1 MVKIQ
6 RWLKNGC
13 DERVTYEVYYKENLV
28 HTFMTD
34 GDKASVQQFL
44 DAHKKPYDCVR
55 SV

>member
-1 MVKIQ
+1 MVKIR
-6 RWLKNGC
+6 RWLKKGC
-13 DERVTYEVYYKENLV
+13 DERVTYEVYYKEDLV